1 METKNIIKSCIN
13 RNEAAFK
20 TLVERYSDFA
30 FRIAFRIINDED
42 ESNDIVQESFI
53 TVWKKIGNFD
63 TEKNFSNW
71 FYRIIINKCYDSLRK
86 KKKTQLIYPDNENW
100 NIRGLFSENNP
111 HNKLENKEIGKIIR
125 LLTNRLSAK
134 QKTVFILSEL
144 EELSHEDISEITGM
158 TKASVKSN
166 LYHARQQISDMI
178 EKYYKN
184 G

>member
-1 METKNIIKSCIN
+1 LETKNIIKSCIKKD
-13 RNEAAFK
+13 EAAFK
-20 TLVERYSDFA
+20 MLVERYSDFA

-71 FYRIIINKCYDSLRK
+71 FYRIIVNKCYDSLRK
-86 KKKTQLIYPDNENW
+86 KKKMQLIYSHDESW
-100 NIRGLFSENNP
+100 NIEALYSSSNP

-134 QKTVFILSEL
+134 QKTVFVLSEL

-178 EKYYKN
+178 EKYDKN
-184 G
+184 E